1 MRSFILQSLFLP
13 FAFCLLII
21 ITGFAFNSYAQ
32 EQKSKEISG
41 NSSGTSIFKI
51 GKNSPLGLRSMSL
64 LDPER
69 FTMKQQTIM
78 SYSSSNRMGSGLQGM
93 YLNTMEY
100 RFSMPLTMR
109 LRVAYQ
115 NNMGSLIGNKSSN
128 GGKPGMETGNLYIP
142 SFDMVYKPWK
152 NTTISFHYRDYSGTN
167 SNYYPG
173 NRYRSRYG
181 FYR

>member
-13 FAFCLLII
+13 FAFFLLI
-21 ITGFAFNSYAQ
+21 ITGFAINSYAQ

-41 NSSGTSIFKI
+41 NSSGASILKI
-51 GKNSPLGLRSMSL
+51 GKYSPLGLRSMSL

-115 NNMGSLIGNKSSN
+115 NNMGSLIGNKSSY
-128 GGKPGMETGNLYIP
+128 GGKPGMETGKLYIP

-152 NTTISFHYRDYSGTN
+152 NTTISFHYRDYSETN
-167 SNYYPG
+167 PNYYPG
-173 NRYRSRYG
+173 NSYRSRYG